1 MFETKGRRVII
12 TGAAQGMGKE
22 FSKILLKSGAKV
34 CISDIDEIKG
44 NETKVL
50 FQQKFGLDDS
60 GVCFVKCNVSKKED
74 WPKLW
79 DTAEILLKG
88 PIEILI
94 NNAGLNPSVRV
105 PRICKLPYSLSV
117 YFYHIFTSRLTFC
130 SCYCHILYI
139 AQAHLLN
146 ADLFSTLNPRTNM
159 SQLSQVTTLTYATLE
174 LS

>member
-94 NNAGLNPSVRV
+94 NNAGLNPSVSV
-105 PRICKLPYSLSV
+105 PRICKLSLLS
-117 YFYHIFTSRLTFC
+117 L
-130 SCYCHILYI
+130 LLP
-139 AQAHLLN
+139 HLKKRI
-146 ADLFSTLNPRTNM
+146 SIKKK
-159 SQLSQVTTLTYATLE
+159 VTMVF
-174 LS
+174 

>member
-50 FQQKFGLDDS
+50 FQQQFGLDDS

-94 NNAGLNPSVRV
+94 NNAGLNPSVRFLKFV
-105 PRICKLPYSLSV
+105 KSRIK
-117 YFYHIFTSRLTFC
+117 FIFQHF
-130 SCYCHILYI
+130 
-139 AQAHLLN
+139 
-146 ADLFSTLNPRTNM
+146 NM
-159 SQLSQVTTLTYATLE
+159 
-174 LS
+174 

>member
-22 FSKILLKSGAKV
+22 FSRILLKSGAKV

-44 NETKVL
+44 NGTKVL

-79 DTAEILLKG
+79 DTAEILLEG

-94 NNAGLNPSVRV
+94 NNAGLNPSVNV
-105 PRICKLPYSLSV
+105 TRIWKLWDELCTQV
-117 YFYHIFTSRLTFC
+117 NC
-130 SCYCHILYI
+130 S
-139 AQAHLLN
+139 
-146 ADLFSTLNPRTNM
+146 
-159 SQLSQVTTLTYATLE
+159 
-174 LS
+174 

>member
-1 MFETKGRRVII
+1 MFETKGRCVII

-22 FSKILLKSGAKV
+22 FSRILLKSGAKV

-44 NETKVL
+44 NETKAL
-50 FQQKFGLDDS
+50 FQQQFGLDDS

-94 NNAGLNPSVRV
+94 NNAGLNPSVSV
-105 PRICKLPYSLSV
+105 LRICKLSLLS
-117 YFYHIFTSRLTFC
+117 L
-130 SCYCHILYI
+130 LLP
-139 AQAHLLN
+139 HLKKRI
-146 ADLFSTLNPRTNM
+146 SI
-159 SQLSQVTTLTYATLE
+159 
-174 LS
+174 